1 MKKLILAAVICS
13 AGFISNAQ
21 TTQKTKISFGI
32 IAGANLNSLKIDADG
47 LRVHGAGA
55 GYHAGGLMQIQCSQ
69 GFAIQP
75 QVLLSQRRAHWMAG
89 DEVTSQITSIN
100 MPVNFLYTEKNFYA
114 GGGPSFQYGIDAS
127 HKSANIKIDPYAG
140 DVVEGW
146 SKKKFEIGMNLTAG
160 YKLKSGL
167 FFAVSYN
174 HPITELGD
182 LLKEKNHT
190 VGVSAGFVF

>member
-21 TTQKTKISFGI
+21 NVQKTKISFGI
-32 IAGANLNSLKIDADG
+32 IAGANLNSLKVEIPDAT
-47 LRVHGAGA
+47 VYGAGA
-55 GYHAGGLMQIQCSQ
+55 GYHAGGLVQIQCSK

-75 QVLLSQRRAHWMAG
+75 QVLVSQRRAHWMAG

-127 HKSANIKIDPYAG
+127 HKGAGIKIDPYAG
-140 DVVEGW
+140 DVQDGW
-146 SKKKFEIGMNLTAG
+146 AMKKFEIGMNLTAG

-167 FFAVSYN
+167 FFSVSYN
-174 HPITELGD
+174 HPVTELGD
-182 LLKEKNHT
+182 MAKMKNHT
-190 VGVSAGFVF
+190 AGVSAGFVF